1 MRGRRRGEA
10 GGGWWREAVS
20 VCGLC
25 GVDAGV
31 GDGGGG
37 TWIEGVDRKG
47 RQDEGGGGMEGGEGW
62 WGKGGGI
69 ICRGFIQLTFN

>member
-1 MRGRRRGEA
+1 M
-10 GGGWWREAVS
+10 
-20 VCGLC
+20 CGLC

-47 RQDEGGGGMEGGEGW
+47 RQDEGGGGDGRGRRVV
-62 WGKGGGI
+62 GKGGGNNLQGI
-69 ICRGFIQLTFN
+69 HTIDI